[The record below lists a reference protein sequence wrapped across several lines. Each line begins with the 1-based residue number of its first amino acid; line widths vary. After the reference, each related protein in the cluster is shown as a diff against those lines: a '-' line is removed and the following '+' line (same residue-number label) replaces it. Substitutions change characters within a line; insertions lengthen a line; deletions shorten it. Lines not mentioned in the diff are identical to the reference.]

1 MLDTE
6 EDTFRKFLNFLY
18 GASIALEGL
27 DLEEVCELLVI
38 GDRYEV
44 GTLRALCE
52 SELLAR
58 LGNTNVFTLLVMADQ
73 FSVTILKVS
82 SGFKSFGVL
91 ILCVPYQEACFH
103 YIVCNPD
110 VIFTEVEGYAAIT
123 EELKDA
129 LREHLL
135 ANDPR

>member
-82 SGFKSFGVL
+82 SGFKVLWSFNS
-91 ILCVPYQEACFH
+91 LCSLPGSVFPLHRLQPRC
-103 YIVCNPD
+103 YIY
-110 VIFTEVEGYAAIT
+110 GG
-123 EELKDA
+123 
-129 LREHLL
+129 
-135 ANDPR
+135 